1 MSFNFA
7 TVIQSDNPLTQNL
20 YTEEF
25 ANVVKTPKN
34 NFREAVDME
43 KYHTE
48 MYNLQLEESKKKRL
62 AVEQDATKRVA
73 DYNKMTKKLKDRYN
87 KFLEKHKNDGW
98 EGLEN
103 HWYWKHYFSNINKAG
118 YTNLDNQL
126 DNMKED
132 RFHPIELSE
141 DGYYKVGEFEET
153 ANISTNFVEN
163 PAIYKSPY
171 GEYMYDH
178 DDDLLYPP
186 QKKDEEQDEEQEKA
200 QAKDNL
206 AGGGSIYEDKS
217 LIDDAF
223 KLKQKELIREAQK
236 DKDKTLGGFS
246 ENNAIFGGSGDTP
259 GIYDQKAFN
268 ENKGYYQTSYN
279 EYQKSKIKPFNK
291 IRNDESKAQN
301 DVKSEQQQQKQ
312 TYNKSSNF
320 GEFEENN
327 AIFGGS
333 GDTPGIYNQKEFNKS
348 PAFYNSS
355 FNEYPKS
362 KVKSANSE
370 EFTSVD
376 PKLAEIYQ
384 KTLLAPTPAP
394 TQPPKRNLLFNY
406 IYCLIFILFL
416 FLVFKST

>member
-48 MYNLQLEESKKKRL
+48 MYELQLEENKKKRF
-62 AVEQDATKRVA
+62 AVEQDAAKRVA

-103 HWYWKHYFSNINKAG
+103 HWYWKHYFSNINKPG

-132 RFHPIELSE
+132 RFHPIELSK
-141 DGYYKVGEFEET
+141 DGYYKIGEFENT
-153 ANISTNFVEN
+153 TNISTNFVEN

-171 GEYMYDH
+171 GEYIYDH

-186 QKKDEEQDEEQEKA
+186 QKEQDTN
-200 QAKDNL
+200 NL
-206 AGGGSIYEDKS
+206 VGDGSKNDDKS

-223 KLKQKELIREAQK
+223 NLKQKELIREVQK
-236 DKDKTLGGFS
+236 NKTSVAFS
-246 ENNAIFGGSGDTP
+246 SNI
-259 GIYDQKAFN
+259 
-268 ENKGYYQTSYN
+268 ENKT
-279 EYQKSKIKPFNK
+279 K
-291 IRNDESKAQN
+291 
-301 DVKSEQQQQKQ
+301 
-312 TYNKSSNF
+312 
-320 GEFEENN
+320 
-327 AIFGGS
+327 
-333 GDTPGIYNQKEFNKS
+333 
-348 PAFYNSS
+348 
-355 FNEYPKS
+355 
-362 KVKSANSE
+362 SE

-384 KTLLAPTPAP
+384 KTLLTPTP